1 MSVEIEVCS
10 ADFEARRIQSK
21 EAGGRDF
28 LFREQRAYLHLP
40 GDPYP
45 MPCQISL
52 GERQPWPV
60 GRYRLAPASY
70 RVGRFGAP
78 ELARELVLTP
88 VSIASSLPER
98 PSARSA
104 S

>member
-10 ADFEARRIQSK
+10 ADFETRRIQSK

-88 VSIASSLPER
+88 VPADAAKPVSVP
-98 PSARSA
+98 ARSA
-104 S
+104 